1 MRRRDFMVSCAS
13 GVAAASVVGF
23 MPGVAT
29 RSFAETGE
37 GDKAVSALN
46 AAKQL
51 EANGNF
57 GELSKAFHSD
67 AMIVNPNSLQPNLGR
82 AAIVD
87 SMRSNASEQKLLYF
101 YYRQPKVFRAGSAA
115 VVVSNYEAGYS
126 VNGSTVED
134 SGKTSSVILM
144 GSDPPLIALDVI
156 VPNLY
161 AGSYGSLGTALSP
174 PHFGL
179 YPLRSLGQEAAAE
192 VISAGGGENDVLYSQ
207 VRKIN
212 STWVSGDANQLLKL
226 ANASGIVLIGDYSA
240 FYVTGSDAI
249 KQHFA
254 DFYKTSKVNFV
265 RSVDPT
271 VRIWGDAAV
280 VYFNFDLS
288 YVVNG
293 KNLRSPGRGAYT
305 LTKGTGGASPWLASV
320 CAASHIVARS
330 IGDPYPISPG

>member
-101 YYRQPKVFRAGSAA
+101 YYRQPKVF
-115 VVVSNYEAGYS
+115 
-126 VNGSTVED
+126 
-134 SGKTSSVILM
+134 
-144 GSDPPLIALDVI
+144 
-156 VPNLY
+156 
-161 AGSYGSLGTALSP
+161 
-174 PHFGL
+174 
-179 YPLRSLGQEAAAE
+179 
-192 VISAGGGENDVLYSQ
+192 
-207 VRKIN
+207 
-212 STWVSGDANQLLKL
+212 
-226 ANASGIVLIGDYSA
+226 
-240 FYVTGSDAI
+240 
-249 KQHFA
+249 
-254 DFYKTSKVNFV
+254 
-265 RSVDPT
+265 
-271 VRIWGDAAV
+271 
-280 VYFNFDLS
+280 
-288 YVVNG
+288 
-293 KNLRSPGRGAYT
+293 
-305 LTKGTGGASPWLASV
+305 
-320 CAASHIVARS
+320 
-330 IGDPYPISPG
+330 